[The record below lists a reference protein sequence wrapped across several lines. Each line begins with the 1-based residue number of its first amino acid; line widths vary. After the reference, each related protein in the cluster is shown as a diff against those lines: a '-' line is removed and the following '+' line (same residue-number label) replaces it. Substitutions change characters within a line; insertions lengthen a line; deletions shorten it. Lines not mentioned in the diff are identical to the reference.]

1 MAAKATISAPLIIN
15 SFDLRSYSLCY
26 TLFAESI
33 YLKITYNGKKRE
45 YTKVKF
51 CYLLLHL
58 TNTCSA
64 KNEGFEM
71 MDQKSCFSPCMEPF
85 YFKRTNPVPFSAALR
100 TSLKNEAGQGMVLFA
115 LVLIVL
121 IGFGALTLDI
131 GRISVEKSKLQNAVD
146 AAALAAV
153 QDLPDKAAAGNT
165 AEECAR
171 NNGII
176 APVDI
181 TFSDSDRKISVK
193 ATQPVEYTL
202 AKVLGFDRTTVSV
215 QAAATLTDVFHS
227 FHYALFSGSNID
239 LLTLTGQNE
248 ITGDVHS
255 NDSIVIDGQTDV
267 NGAVTAV
274 GSIDNSGLTATT
286 VKTAWKNIAMPNFS
300 GILSKAYTYTDGY
313 HDLTLSSDQLN
324 TLLNENSTVYYDGNL
339 VIDGSG
345 ITAPGCLI
353 VSGDI
358 TFHGSNVNMTSAA
371 PVCLC
376 SLSGNITLDGGGE
389 DIYGVIYAPNG
400 TVTLDG
406 KSDRMYGSI
415 IGNEINSNGGL
426 NITYNGGV
434 SAVCV
439 PDTVRRLSE

>member
-1 MAAKATISAPLIIN
+1 ML
-15 SFDLRSYSLCY
+15 YQ
-26 TLFAESI
+26 E
-33 YLKITYNGKKRE
+33 
-45 YTKVKF
+45 F
-51 CYLLLHL
+51 CFPPRM
-58 TNTCSA
+58 
-64 KNEGFEM
+64 K
-71 MDQKSCFSPCMEPF
+71 PF
-85 YFKRTNPVPFSAALR
+85 YFKLTNLVPFSAALR
-100 TSLKNEAGQGMVLFA
+100 KSLKNEAGQGMVLFA
-115 LVLIVL
+115 LVLIVV

-165 AEECAR
+165 AEEYVR
-171 NNGII
+171 SNGIT

-181 TFSDSDRKISVK
+181 TFPGSDKEISVK
-193 ATQPVEYTL
+193 ATQPLEYTF

-239 LLTLTGQNE
+239 LLTLTGQNV

-255 NDSIVIDGQTDV
+255 NDSIVINGHTDV
-267 NGAVTAV
+267 DGAVTAV

-286 VKTAWKNIAMPNFS
+286 VHSAWKNIDMPNFS
-300 GILSKAYTYTDGY
+300 GILSKAYTYVDSS
-313 HDLTLSSDQLN
+313 HDLTLSADQMN
-324 TLLNENSTVYYDGNL
+324 TLFSENSTVYYDGNL
-339 VIDGSG
+339 VINGSG
-345 ITAPGCLI
+345 ITVPGCLV
-353 VSGDI
+353 VSGNI

-376 SLSGNITLDGGGE
+376 SLSGNISLDGGGE

-406 KSDRMYGSI
+406 KSDRMFGSI
-415 IGNEINSNGGL
+415 IGNEIDSNGGV
-426 NITYNGGV
+426 NITYDGGV

>member
-1 MAAKATISAPLIIN
+1 
-15 SFDLRSYSLCY
+15 
-26 TLFAESI
+26 
-33 YLKITYNGKKRE
+33 
-45 YTKVKF
+45 
-51 CYLLLHL
+51 
-58 TNTCSA
+58 
-64 KNEGFEM
+64 M
-71 MDQKSCFSPCMEPF
+71 MNQKSCFSPCKEPF
-85 YFKRTNPVPFSAALR
+85 YFELTSRAPFSASLR
-100 TSLKNEAGQGMVLFA
+100 KSLKSEAGQGMVLFA

-131 GRISVEKSKLQNAVD
+131 GRISVERSKLQNAVD

-153 QDLPDKAAAGNT
+153 QDLPDKSAAENT
-165 AEECAR
+165 AEECSR

-176 APVDI
+176 GPVDI
-181 TFSDSDRKISVK
+181 TFPDSDRKISVK
-193 ATQPVEYTL
+193 ATQSVEYTF
-202 AKVLGFDRTTVSV
+202 AKVLGLDHTTVNV
-215 QAAATLTDVFHS
+215 QAVATLADVFHS

-255 NDSIVIDGQTDV
+255 NDSIVINGHTDV

-286 VKTAWKNIAMPNFS
+286 VKTAWKNITMPNFS
-300 GILSKAYTYTDGY
+300 GILNKAYTYIDGS
-313 HDLTLSSDQLN
+313 HDLTLSSNQLN
-324 TLLNENSTVYYDGNL
+324 TLLSENSTVYYDGNL

-345 ITAPGCLI
+345 ITAPGCLV
-353 VSGDI
+353 VSGNI
-358 TFHGSNVNMTSAA
+358 TFHGSKVNMTSAA

-376 SLSGNITLDGGGE
+376 SLNGNITLDGGGE
-389 DIYGVIYAPNG
+389 NIYGVIYAPHG

-415 IGNEINSNGGL
+415 IGNEINSNGGV
-426 NITYNGGV
+426 NITYDGGV